1 MNRFPFARKVIMK
14 NENLHNIKS
23 TGYKIPD
30 NYFESL
36 EDAVFSKLAEEN
48 IYSRVHASGFKVPE
62 SYFELLDAK
71 IINAVVEKDTTKIIS
86 LFSWKKVAYISG
98 IAASL
103 ILAFNLFFTN
113 PNQLTFDDLETA
125 SIENYLMN
133 EDLSAYD
140 IAPYLGA
147 NEMSSEDFVE
157 NTLNESDL
165 EDYLLQNS
173 DVEHLITD

>member
-1 MNRFPFARKVIMK
+1 ME

-23 TGYKIPD
+23 TGYKTPD
-30 NYFESL
+30 NYFEAL
-36 EDAVFSKLAEEN
+36 EDTIFSKLAEEN
-48 IYSRVHASGFKVPE
+48 ISSIVHSTGFKVPG
-62 SYFELLDAK
+62 SYFESLDSK
-71 IINAVVEKDTTKIIS
+71 ILNAVEEKDTTKVIS
-86 LFSWKKVAYISG
+86 LFSWKKIAYISG

-113 PNQLTFDDLETA
+113 SNQLTFDDLETA

-133 EDLSAYD
+133 EDLNTYD
-140 IAPYLGA
+140 IAPYLGT
-147 NEMSSEDFVE
+147 NEMNSEDFVE
-157 NTLNESDL
+157 NTLNASDI